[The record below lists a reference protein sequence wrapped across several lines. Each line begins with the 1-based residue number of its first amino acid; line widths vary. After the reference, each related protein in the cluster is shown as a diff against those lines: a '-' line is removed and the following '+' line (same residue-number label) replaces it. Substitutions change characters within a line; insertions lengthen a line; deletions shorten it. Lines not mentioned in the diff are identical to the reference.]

1 MSKAD
6 GATFGAGMGCGAF
19 LAVILVPLAATFTL
33 PASLV
38 RGYVLSILWIWFAL
52 PMGAPEISYGQAV
65 GLVLTAG
72 FLRAPGK
79 GPEKQAKEPE
89 LLESLKSFGQTLLSV
104 YLLTPAITLLVGW
117 CIHAWLM

>member
-1 MSKAD
+1 MSKE
-6 GATFGAGMGCGAF
+6 GATFSAGMGCGA
-19 LAVILVPLAATFTL
+19 LVAVGLVPLSAALTL
-33 PASLV
+33 PASLI

-72 FLRAPGK
+72 FMRGPGK
-79 GPEKQAKEPE
+79 PPEKPAKEPQ
-89 LLESLKSFGQTLLSV
+89 LLDQLKAAGQMALST

-117 CIHAWLM
+117 CVHAWLM